1 MENEKIIMTFFGK
14 NGFCAK
20 VKSLSKAGVQTLK
33 GRKLGF
39 ETLEERQLL
48 TATAGLVALDSLAE
62 EGSTSSTGTLRIELT
77 TAATE
82 PTTISF
88 YGDGDAIPGDDYTLL
103 NKTTSAPLTPVYD
116 ANANAYLFTITIP
129 TAASYLDLELLATSD
144 ALQEPTERANFTL
157 VAGASYEVLTNESSA
172 TVEIVDRNSWLV
184 GLATSSSIAEEA
196 GVDGVFVVSR
206 AGSLAL
212 SSPLTVKIELDGDA
226 TPNSDYIVRSVA
238 SNGTVPLSVDQTT
251 GRYVGF
257 LNIPANATSAT
268 FTLCPNDDS
277 VREPSEL
284 HRYGS
289 VNSNVLS
296 REKMKSI
303 LKEREKCYN
312 IYKSQYNIELEYFNL
327 NYRRIDF

>member
-1 MENEKIIMTFFGK
+1 MTFFGK

-48 TATAGLVALDSLAE
+48 
-62 EGSTSSTGTLRIELT
+62 

-129 TAASYLDLELLATSD
+129 TATSYLDLELLATSD

-172 TVEIVDRNSWLV
+172 TVEIVDMNSWLV

-226 TPNSDYIVRSVA
+226 TPNSDYIVRSVSGREMVIA
-238 SNGTVPLSVDQTT
+238 IEEVD
-251 GRYVGF
+251 GKRM
-257 LNIPANATSAT
+257 I
-268 FTLCPNDDS
+268 
-277 VREPSEL
+277 
-284 HRYGS
+284 GS
-289 VNSNVLS
+289 FRGHYDVYEIDYLS
-296 REKMKSI
+296 RTVKVQFTVENTVS
-303 LKEREKCYN
+303 KESAGVFN
-312 IYKSQYNIELEYFNL
+312 FDWIPIPELQQHFIWSETISF
-327 NYRRIDF
+327 

>member
-1 MENEKIIMTFFGK
+1 MTFLGK

-20 VKSLSKAGVQTLK
+20 VKSLSQAGVQTLK

-226 TPNSDYIVRSVA
+226 TPNSDYIVRSVSGREMVIA
-238 SNGTVPLSVDQTT
+238 IEEVD
-251 GRYVGF
+251 GKRM
-257 LNIPANATSAT
+257 I
-268 FTLCPNDDS
+268 
-277 VREPSEL
+277 
-284 HRYGS
+284 GS
-289 VNSNVLS
+289 FRGHYDVYEIDYLS
-296 REKMKSI
+296 RTVKVQFTVENTVSKESAGVFNFDWISI
-303 LKEREKCYN
+303 P
-312 IYKSQYNIELEYFNL
+312 ELQQHFIWSETISF
-327 NYRRIDF
+327 